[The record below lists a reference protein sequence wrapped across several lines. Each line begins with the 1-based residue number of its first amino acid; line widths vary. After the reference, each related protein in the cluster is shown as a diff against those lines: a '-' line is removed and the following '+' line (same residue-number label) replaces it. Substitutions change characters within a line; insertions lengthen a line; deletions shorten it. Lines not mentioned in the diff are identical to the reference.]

1 MAQFLFEKIQSAIE
15 VFDAREDIPTYL
27 TKGLAANIELRDY
40 QKQALENFLIYVG
53 GKLSK
58 NKQIWTLFHMATG
71 SGKTVIMACLIL
83 YYYKQGYRNFLF
95 FVRNINIIDKTI
107 ENFTKSNSSKYLFA
121 NPLEID
127 GRQISINMVDNFQK
141 TNTDSINICFTSN
154 AGLQNALGLFPREN
168 ALSISDFE
176 DNKIVMI
183 ADESHHLNADT
194 KNGVVEFEDEEDRSW
209 EGTVMR
215 AFHANKDNVLL
226 EFTATCD
233 IKNPFVQSKYQ
244 NVIVF
249 DYPLSKFR
257 EDKYSKDIISLP
269 STDDMMERAF
279 IALLISEYRYKLFQK
294 HQYNIKPIVMFK
306 SKSINE
312 SKKFYDE
319 YLSFINKDFSEKTLF
334 KIKDN
339 NKGVEIIERAFK
351 FFDDEKIP
359 IQNIIDSIRLNFS
372 EEHCKLLDSSRNK
385 ITAKDA
391 VLLNSL
397 EEPTNPFRLVFVVDM
412 LNEGWDVLNLFDIV
426 RLYNERQGAH
436 GKSEKVSKYTISEAQ
451 LIGRGARYFPFKFE
465 EWQEPNKRKYD
476 NEIDNPLRLCEMLIY
491 HCTTDSK
498 YINEIRT
505 ALREIGLVAPT
516 ETIKIELTLKD
527 SFKDEKFY
535 KNGYVFVNS
544 RIVKSRKN
552 VNELPDK
559 LKSIPIEHSIISKV
573 SSWVELFGTGSII
586 SEKRV
591 PHIYRVNELPLN
603 VLFKGIRQFPSLN
616 FDKIVM
622 KFPNI
627 KSMKEFL
634 TSGAYLGN
642 MKIKFIIPENYSLS
656 NEDFYNAYLKLLN
669 EVAVFV
675 SKIETQYEGTEV
687 FKEEL
692 LRNYIKDTTLYK
704 ELRTTPNGAEG
715 FSQNDPSVPP
725 KNRMDLSGESWYVF
739 NDNYGTSEEKSF
751 VKYFSSIV
759 TELKK
764 KYQKVFLIRNEQKIG
779 IYSFASGE
787 RFEPDYLLYLGT
799 GEPRKGT
806 TFYQIF
812 VEPKG
817 DHLLLQDEW
826 KEKLLLEIVS
836 KKLEYEIF
844 LDSTKYKIWGLPF
857 YNENSKLTEF
867 DEEVRKLLE

>member
-1 MAQFLFEKIQSAIE
+1 
-15 VFDAREDIPTYL
+15 
-27 TKGLAANIELRDY
+27 
-40 QKQALENFLIYVG
+40 
-53 GKLSK
+53 
-58 NKQIWTLFHMATG
+58 MATG
-71 SGKTVIMACLIL
+71 SGKTVIMASLIL

-107 ENFTKSNSSKYLFA
+107 ENFTKPLSSKYLFS
-121 NPLEID
+121 NPIEID
-127 GRQISINMVDNFQK
+127 GKQITINKVENFQR
-141 TNTDSINICFTSN
+141 TDADSINICFTSN
-154 AGLQNALGLFPREN
+154 AGLQNALGLLPREN
-168 ALSISDFE
+168 ALSMTDFE

-183 ADESHHLNADT
+183 ADESHHLNANT
-194 KNGVVEFEDEEDRSW
+194 KNGTIEFEDEEDSSW
-209 EGTVMR
+209 EGTVMK

-257 EDKYSKDIISLP
+257 EDKYSKDIMSLP

-294 HQYNIKPIVMFK
+294 YKYNIKPVVMFK

-312 SKKFYDE
+312 SRKFYDN
-319 YLSFINKDFSEKTLF
+319 YLSFIREDFSESTL
-334 KIKDN
+334 IRIREN
-339 NKGVEIIERAFK
+339 NKGVEIIERAFR
-351 FFDDEKIP
+351 FFDDEKIL
-359 IQNIIDSIRLNFS
+359 IQNIVNSIKLNFS

-385 ITAKDA
+385 ITAEDA

-397 EEPTNPFRLVFVVDM
+397 EEPSNPYRLIFVVDM

-451 LIGRGARYFPFKFE
+451 LIGRGARYFPFKIE
-465 EWQEPNKRKYD
+465 EWQEINKRKYD
-476 NEIDNPLRLCEMLIY
+476 NEINNPLRLCEMLIY

-516 ETIKIELTLKD
+516 EPKKIELILKD
-527 SFKDEKFY
+527 SFKAEKFY
-535 KNGYVFVNS
+535 KNGYVFVNN
-544 RIVKSRKN
+544 RKIKSRSN

-559 LKSIPIEHSIISKV
+559 LRSMPIEHSIISKA
-573 SSWVELFGTGSII
+573 SSWIELFGTGDFV
-586 SEKRV
+586 SEKRTSHTYAV
-591 PHIYRVNELPLN
+591 KELPFN
-603 VLFKGIRQFPSLN
+603 VLFKGIRQFPSLQFN
-616 FDKIVM
+616 KIIT

-627 KSMKEFL
+627 HSIKEFL
-634 TSGAYLGN
+634 SKDSYLGN
-642 MKIKFIIPENYSLS
+642 MKIKFIYPENYSLS
-656 NEDFYNAYLKLLN
+656 NNDFLNGYLKLLN
-669 EVAVFV
+669 EVSVFI
-675 SKIETQYEGTEV
+675 SKIEIQYEGTET
-687 FKEEL
+687 FKEDWL
-692 LRNYIKDTTLYK
+692 KHYIKDTVIFK
-704 ELRTTPNGAEG
+704 ELPTVPNGGEG
-715 FSQNDPSVPP
+715 FSQNDSSVPA
-725 KNRMDLSGESWYVF
+725 KNRLDLSNELWYAF

-759 TELKK
+759 DELSK
-764 KYQKVFLIRNEQKIG
+764 KYNKVFLIRNEQKIG
-779 IYSFASGE
+779 IYSFISGE

-799 GEPRKGT
+799 GEPGRGT
-806 TFYQIF
+806 IFYQIF
-812 VEPKG
+812 AEPKG

-826 KEKLLLEIVS
+826 KEKLLLEIAS
-836 KKLEYEIF
+836 KNLEYEIF

-857 YNENSKLTEF
+857 YNENNKLTEF
-867 DEEVRKLLE
+867 DKEMRKLL